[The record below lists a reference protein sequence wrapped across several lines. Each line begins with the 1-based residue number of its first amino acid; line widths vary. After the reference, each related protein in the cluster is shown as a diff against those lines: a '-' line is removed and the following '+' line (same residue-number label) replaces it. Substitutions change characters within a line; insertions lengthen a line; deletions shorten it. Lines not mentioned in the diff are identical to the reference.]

1 MHLSL
6 PATICHIDTRYSTV
20 LHGSHTIYSMLNT
33 TKDSVSRVAIEYNGL
48 GSQPYFVIDVEGEI
62 KFIPIKR
69 GVTRLT
75 DIIDN

>member
-1 MHLSL
+1 
-6 PATICHIDTRYSTV
+6 
-20 LHGSHTIYSMLNT
+20 MLNT